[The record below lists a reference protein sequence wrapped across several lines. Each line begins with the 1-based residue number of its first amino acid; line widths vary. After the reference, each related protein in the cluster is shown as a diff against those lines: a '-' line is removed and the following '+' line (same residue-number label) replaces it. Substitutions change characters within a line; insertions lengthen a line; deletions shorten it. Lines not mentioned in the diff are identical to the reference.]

1 MRQMENQA
9 LSYPAGGK
17 ILQNHAGFGDFTGF
31 VLGWGQLAVLLILDL
46 EAALNEIEV
55 HAYLLFIYFWGR
67 VGGKNT
73 GVSCH

>member
-1 MRQMENQA
+1 MRQFKKNW
-9 LSYPAGGK
+9 K
-17 ILQNHAGFGDFTGF
+17 C
-31 VLGWGQLAVLLILDL
+31 DL